1 MSNVDIILDIVKDI
15 RSTLQEFQH
24 QQNELNKRVSH
35 SEIMLEEIRSK
46 ITIHETKLAELETK
60 ERKAQG
66 VLIFI
71 GFIIPIVVAILGI
84 IF

>member
-15 RSTLQEFQH
+15 LSTLHEFQH
-24 QQNELNKRVSH
+24 KKNELNKRVSH
-35 SEIMLEEIRSK
+35 YEIMLEEIRSK
-46 ITIHETKLAELETK
+46 VTTHEIKLAELETK

-66 VLIFI
+66 VLIFL
-71 GFIIPIVVAILGI
+71 GFIVPLVIAILGI